1 LRIILAKTAGFCMGV
16 KRAMEKVLAI
26 ARDKSGPVFTY
37 GPLIHNR
44 QAVEM
49 LDARGICARTSFEK
63 GAHGTVLL
71 RTHGVPPDVVEELRS
86 AGLDVE
92 DGTCP
97 HVLRGQ
103 RSIGRRSADGYEA
116 VIVGDRDHD
125 EVAGLAGHAAG
136 PCRIIASVAEAS
148 AVPLGDKVIVVA
160 QTTFNKQLFHEIADV
175 LRERKPDV
183 EIVDS
188 ICTATSERQAEAR
201 LLASEVDAMVVV
213 GGLHSANT
221 KRLAEVARET
231 NTPTFHIETA
241 ADLDLAELA
250 RYETVGVT
258 AGASTPSWI
267 TSTVIDK
274 LQSVGETRSPLAR
287 AWNIL
292 TGVIIDG
299 NLYVAAGAAALTY
312 VATRL
317 LRLGLGGNWERA
329 CLMAAAFGYIFCVY
343 ALGRMAE
350 ARAGGSGLTRRAE
363 FYRAHTGWMAAAAVL
378 LSVVSIAALVQFGPL
393 AVALLG
399 VSYAMAVAY
408 SALITPRKQRGTA
421 AVRLVTVL
429 RNIPASKDVLSAA
442 GWTVVAVFVPAVA
455 AGVGSVYAVAVVAAL
470 VFGLA
475 FIRSVMFDFTD
486 VMADRLLG
494 RDTLPALIG
503 VAPARAVLAALALLL
518 GAVLAAGSAVIAG
531 PGLWL
536 VLCPAYVLCYLLVF
550 EKWITASERRC
561 TVVVDG
567 VMLVA
572 GLIGVVDAIL
582 R

>member
-1 LRIILAKTAGFCMGV
+1 MGV

-26 ARDKSGPVFTY
+26 ARDKSGPIFTY

-49 LDARGICARTSFEK
+49 LEARGISAKTSFEK

-71 RTHGVPPDVVEELRS
+71 RTHGVPPDVVERLRS
-86 AGLDVE
+86 AGLEVQ

-103 RSIGRRSADGYEA
+103 RSIERRSAEGYAA

-136 PCRIIASVAEAS
+136 PCHIIASVDEAR

-160 QTTFNKQLFHEIADV
+160 QTTFNKQLFHDIADV

-188 ICTATSERQAEAR
+188 ICTATSERQEEAR
-201 LLASEVDAMVVV
+201 LLAREVDAMVVV

-241 ADLDLAELA
+241 ADLDLTELA
-250 RYETVGVT
+250 RYETMGVT

-274 LQSVGETRSPLAR
+274 LQSLGETQSLSARVRSILA
-287 AWNIL
+287 
-292 TGVIIDG
+292 GVIIDG

-312 VATRL
+312 VATKL
-317 LRLGLGGNWERA
+317 LRLDLGGNRERA
-329 CLMAAAFGYIFCVY
+329 SLMAAAFGYIFCVY

-363 FYRAHTGWMAAAAVL
+363 FYRAHTGWMVAASVL
-378 LSVVSIAALVQFGPL
+378 LSVVSIAAVVQFGPL

-408 SALITPRKQRGTA
+408 SALITPRKQRNTVA
-421 AVRLVTVL
+421 ARLVTFL
-429 RNIPASKDVLSAA
+429 RNIPASKDLLSAA
-442 GWTVVAVFVPAVA
+442 GWTVVTVFVPVVA
-455 AGVGSVYAVAVVAAL
+455 ARGSSVYAVAVVAVF

-503 VAPARAVLAALALLL
+503 VAPARAVLAVLAVVL
-518 GAVLAAGSAVIAG
+518 GAVLIAGLVVIAG

-536 VLCPAYVLCYLLVF
+536 LVCPVYVLCYLLIF
-550 EKWITASERRC
+550 EKQITASERRC
-561 TVVVDG
+561 AVVVDG
-567 VMLVA
+567 AMLVA
-572 GLIGVVDAIL
+572 GLIGMADAIL